1 MYDCGISPAVIDQEE
16 IMRIKGILGS
26 IFALSL
32 VFGAMTLTASAQRY
46 GSRDWNGY
54 PNWGG
59 SFDLRQT
66 ALNAGFNDGTSA
78 GQKDMSR
85 GRRSNYNDFSQYR
98 NATKDYNNRMGDRY
112 LYQRYYRVA
121 FEHGYDAQ
129 MNNVNGG
136 YNGGYNG
143 NNGGYNGGYNGNNGG
158 YNNGNGG
165 VYTGNNDN
173 WRNRQYRGRNWGQ
186 YGQYGGN
193 SNFRQTGLNAGYN
206 EGITQG
212 RRDRNRG
219 PRNLNDFSQYRN
231 ANKDYNSREGDLGL
245 YQRYYREGFE
255 NGYYDGLRGY

>member
-1 MYDCGISPAVIDQEE
+1 
-16 IMRIKGILGS
+16 MRIKGFLGS

-32 VFGAMTLTASAQRY
+32 VFGALTLSASAQRY

-66 ALNAGFNDGTSA
+66 ALNAGFNDGTKE
-78 GQKDMSR
+78 GQRDMSR
-85 GRRSNYNDFSQYR
+85 GRHSNYNDFSSYR
-98 NATKDYNNRMGDRY
+98 NASRDYNSRLGDRY

-129 MNNVNGG
+129 MNT
-136 YNGGYNG
+136 Y
-143 NNGGYNGGYNGNNGG
+143 NGG
-158 YNNGNGG
+158 YNNGGYYNPGYNNPG
-165 VYTGNNDN
+165 YNNPGYNNPGYNNPDYNNRGYNNNDD
-173 WRNRQYRGRNWGQ
+173 WRNRTYRGRNWGQ
-186 YGQYGGN
+186 YGSYGGN
-193 SNFRQTGLNAGYN
+193 SNFRQTALNAGYN
-206 EGITQG
+206 EGIKQG
-212 RRDRNRG
+212 RNDRNRG

>member
-1 MYDCGISPAVIDQEE
+1 
-16 IMRIKGILGS
+16 MRIKRILGS

-32 VFGAMTLTASAQRY
+32 VFGAITLAAGTASAQYGNGRY
-46 GSRDWNGY
+46 GGTDWSGY

-78 GQKDMSR
+78 GQRDASR

-98 NATKDYNNRMGDRY
+98 NASKDYSNRLGDRY

-129 MNNVNGG
+129 MNGV
-136 YNGGYNG
+136 
-143 NNGGYNGGYNGNNGG
+143 NGG
-158 YNNGNGG
+158 YNNGYPNNGYPNNG
-165 VYTGNNDN
+165 YPNNGYPNNGYPNNGYPTNGNNNDN
-173 WRNRQYRGRNWGQ
+173 WRSRQYRGRNWGQ

-193 SNFRQTGLNAGYN
+193 SNFRQTALNAGYN
-206 EGITQG
+206 EGINQG

-219 PRNLNDFSQYRN
+219 PRDLNNFSQYRN

>member
-1 MYDCGISPAVIDQEE
+1 
-16 IMRIKGILGS
+16 MRIKGLLGS

-78 GQKDMSR
+78 GQKDNSR

-98 NATKDYNNRMGDRY
+98 NADHDYSGRRGDKY
-112 LYQRYYRVA
+112 LYQRSYRVA

-129 MNNVNGG
+129 VGNYNNG
-136 YNGGYNG
+136 YNNGYN
-143 NNGGYNGGYNGNNGG
+143 NDRDRDRGYNNG
-158 YNNGNGG
+158 YNNGNG
-165 VYTGNNDN
+165 N
-173 WRNRQYRGRNWGQ
+173 YRGRGRDWGQ
-186 YGQYGGN
+186 YGNYGG
-193 SNFRQTGLNAGYN
+193 SANFRQTALNAGYN
-206 EGITQG
+206 EGIAQG
-212 RRDRNRG
+212 RKDRNRG
-219 PRNLNDFSQYRN
+219 PRDLNSFSQYRN

-245 YQRYYREGFE
+245 YQRYYREGFQ
-255 NGYYDGLRGY
+255 NGYNDGLNGY

>member
-1 MYDCGISPAVIDQEE
+1 
-16 IMRIKGILGS
+16 MRTKGILGS
-26 IFALSL
+26 VFAVSL
-32 VFGAMTLTASAQRY
+32 VFGLLALTANAQYGNGRY
-46 GSRDWNGY
+46 GGTDWNGY

-78 GQKDMSR
+78 GQKDASR

-129 MNNVNGG
+129 MNNG
-136 YNGGYNG
+136 YNNNNGYYNG
-143 NNGGYNGGYNGNNGG
+143 NNGYNNNNGNWDRDRDRNNGNWNNNGTWNNGNN
-158 YNNGNGG
+158 
-165 VYTGNNDN
+165 ND
-173 WRNRQYRGRNWGQ
+173 WRNRQYRGRSWDQ

-193 SNFRQTGLNAGYN
+193 SNFRQTALNAGYN
-206 EGITQG
+206 EGINQG
-212 RRDRNRG
+212 RKDRNRG